1 MSEWQDYTL
10 GMYAKV
16 LGGYAFKSADFS
28 DNGDYPVIKIKNV
41 ASGTLDMTGCQY
53 ISQTVAD
60 SAVRFRAKRGDILI
74 ALTGSHV
81 HQPSSMVGKVTRYS
95 NDVVSYINQRVGKV
109 YSTNLEKLNEDF
121 LYYFLKWDETTYG
134 LALSAGGSANQAN
147 ISGSQI
153 EGLQISLPDENEQE
167 SVAEILLSLDAKIDL
182 LTRQNIT
189 LEALAQTYFRQW
201 FLEENDNKSI
211 SVSTIATLE
220 NRSVNPGRQPLEPFY
235 HYSIPAYDNA
245 QTPAV
250 ELGKAILSNKFVVQ
264 PNSILVS
271 KLNPVIPRIWR
282 IDENVNQNSVC
293 STEFQ
298 VLKPKDMEHYLFL
311 YCLMKSNDVVSSFA
325 MCATGTSGSHQRIR
339 PEYILEVETPEPDA
353 EKLALF
359 NEVCTP
365 MMEKVKKNQRQ
376 IITLQKLRDTLLPKL
391 IRGEVRVK
399 QCRR

>member
-16 LGGYAFKSADFS
+16 LGGYAFKSADFG
-28 DNGDYPVIKIKNV
+28 DIGDYPVIKIKNI